1 MKRIAQLIT
10 IIVFSLV
17 SWGQCTTPEPTLSEV
32 YEEDKRIRTSPS
44 NPENSEAEVLENGL
58 DLGEMQALQQQKIE
72 ELTLYIIQQQKQID
86 LLMETVTEL
95 TK

>member
-10 IIVFSLV
+10 ITVFSLV
-17 SWGQCTTPEPTLSEV
+17 SWGQCTTPVPTLSEV

-86 LLMETVTEL
+86 LLMQTVTEL